1 MWTFIFFFLKICANN
16 ENLNK
21 NINQLIDWTIKKHN
35 FIFQFTS
42 ELFTLSVGNLN
53 IKAKFELIYK
63 KNLTY

>member
-63 KNLTY
+63 KILTY